1 MKTPLN
7 KGKAEALV
15 FSRENNAEFLL
26 KDAVEKLKEFMSD
39 DQNVYFAFIFG
50 SYVRG
55 KQKKISDLDIAI
67 YFKNPPEGVDLLYL
81 INTLSDLTGKEID
94 LVTLNSASAFLR
106 HQIMKYGI
114 PLIIK
119 DRDVY
124 MRFREKTISDY
135 DEYKFV
141 SGIYVYD

>member
-7 KGKAEALV
+7 KREAEALA
-15 FSRENNAEFLL
+15 FSRE

-50 SYVRG
+50 SYVKG

-67 YFKNPPEGVDLLYL
+67 YFKNPPGGVDLLYF

-141 SGIYVYD
+141 SGMYVYD

>member
-1 MKTPLN
+1 MKTSLD
-7 KGKAEALV
+7 KGKTEAIA
-15 FSRENNAEFLL
+15 FSKGKNAEHLL

-50 SYVRG
+50 SYVKG
-55 KQKKISDLDIAI
+55 KQKKTSDLDIAI
-67 YFKNPPEGVDLLYL
+67 YFKNPPGGVDLLYL

-94 LVTLNSASAFLR
+94 LVILNSASAFLR
-106 HQIMKYGI
+106 HQVMKYGI
-114 PLIIK
+114 PLVIK
-119 DRDVY
+119 DRNVY

-141 SGIYVYD
+141 SGMYVYD

>member
-1 MKTPLN
+1 MKAPLN

-15 FSRENNAEFLL
+15 FSREKDAEFLL
-26 KDAVEKLKEFMSD
+26 KDVVEKLKKFMSD

-141 SGIYVYD
+141 SGMYVYD